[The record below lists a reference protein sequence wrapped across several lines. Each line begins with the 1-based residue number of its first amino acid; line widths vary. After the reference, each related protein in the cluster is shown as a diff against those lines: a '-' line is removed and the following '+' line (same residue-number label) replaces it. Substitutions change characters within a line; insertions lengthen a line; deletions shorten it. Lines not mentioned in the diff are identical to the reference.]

1 MDKFKFSPSF
11 LLPSVLLVDED
22 VHAVEEDKGEVVV
35 GARVENLNLP
45 IYCDWRIVGSCEIQC
60 AIVRTFMKPMM

>member
-1 MDKFKFSPSF
+1 M
-11 LLPSVLLVDED
+11 LLVDED

-35 GARVENLNLP
+35 GTRVENLNRP
-45 IYCDWRIVGSCEIQC
+45 IYCDRRIVGSCEIQC